1 MSTETAAPDAKAG
14 APDNAV
20 RESQRERLLRAAIEL
35 FYRDGVAV
43 GANALCRRA
52 GISKKSMYEL
62 FDSKDTLLEAA
73 LQRRIGDDAAFL
85 LPPPGFSSSPRARL
99 LHVFEQLEAFATS
112 PDYRGCAY
120 LATQL
125 ELKDPDH
132 PASITAARLKTE
144 HLEGFF
150 RAEAERGNATD
161 PGFLTRQ
168 LAVLYDGASSRAGV
182 GADDLRG
189 LAVATART
197 LLDAAGVTD

>member
-1 MSTETAAPDAKAG
+1 MSTETAALDAKAG
-14 APDNAV
+14 SSGNAV

-43 GANALCRRA
+43 GANALCRQA

-62 FDSKDTLLEAA
+62 FDSKDALLEAA
-73 LQRRIGDDAAFL
+73 LQRRIDDDAAFL
-85 LPPPGFSSSPRARL
+85 LPPTGFSSSPRARL
-99 LHVFEQLEAFATS
+99 LHVFGQLEAFAKS

-125 ELKDPDH
+125 ELKDPAH
-132 PASITAARLKTE
+132 PASVAAARLKKE
-144 HLEGFF
+144 HLEAFF

-161 PGFLTRQ
+161 ADFLTRQ
-168 LAVLYDGASSRAGV
+168 LAVLYDGAGSRAGV